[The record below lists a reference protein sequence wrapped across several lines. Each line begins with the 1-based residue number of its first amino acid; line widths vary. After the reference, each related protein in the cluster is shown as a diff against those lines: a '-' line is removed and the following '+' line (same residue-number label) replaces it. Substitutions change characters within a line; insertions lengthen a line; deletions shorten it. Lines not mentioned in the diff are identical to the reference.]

1 MIKLFF
7 ILLSVYFSLGQL
19 FYLNIGEGT
28 HYPDSEKFIISSACE
43 MLYSKDN
50 PHQYNLNRTYIRYNT
65 FFARKKLPVPKLCTY
80 TALKNGKADYEQK
93 DLDILTYFEE
103 IKRGITEIPICK
115 EIRAIDHQKYK
126 CLTDDIKQ
134 IINLKP
140 IFEDNIKQI
149 KQLKHL
155 FEDDLH
161 VKYNCSKNISCRK
174 FNHLQKCV
182 LQTAKYRFLEK
193 YIELYLDEHPEIIN
207 YQNEDGWT
215 ALMLAARNSNHTS
228 TDETVEILLKYNAD
242 VNLQNNDE
250 FTALIL
256 ASGKFQT
263 DSSEKTIEL
272 LLEYNADVNVQDLN
286 GNTALMYASFDT
298 QSKRSSKIVSLLLDH
313 HADVN
318 IHNKNYDTALT
329 IAVKNTKV
337 YELEHIEMLIEK
349 MTDELIERENEK
361 IINYV
366 LRKYGFLI
374 EQESENIE
382 INSTNINHEI
392 VDNERDLVFTNS
404 TLSVKINP
412 NINNLVTILML
423 VYIFLFFY
431 CFIKIFL
438 WRIRN

>member
-1 MIKLFF
+1 MIKIY
-7 ILLSVYFSLGQL
+7 ILLLIVCINSEVILHQQPGRSVSYVNKGTIAASGGCKIT
-19 FYLNIGEGT
+19 YSPDYYWINIKYENPETCQKVFVGT
-28 HYPDSEKFIISSACE
+28 RKCWHEKD
-43 MLYSKDN
+43 Y
-50 PHQYNLNRTYIRYNT
+50 
-65 FFARKKLPVPKLCTY
+65 KLCTY
-80 TALKNGKADYEQK
+80 TLPMEDKIEINR
-93 DLDILTYFEE
+93 LTSGQINTYSLLEE
-103 IKRGITEIPICK
+103 IYRGLTALPKCK
-115 EIRAIDHQKYK
+115 HNLYNLPEYK
-126 CLTDDIKQ
+126 CLENEIQKLY
-134 IINLKP
+134 NLKY
-140 IFEDNIKQI
+140 
-149 KQLKHL
+149 L
-155 FEDDLH
+155 FVDDPD
-161 VKYNCSKNISCRK
+161 VSYSCSKNITCKK

-182 LQTAKYRFLEK
+182 IQTAKYNFLEK
-193 YIELYLDEHPEIIN
+193 YIDLYLDEYPEVIN
-207 YQNEDGWT
+207 YQNENGWT